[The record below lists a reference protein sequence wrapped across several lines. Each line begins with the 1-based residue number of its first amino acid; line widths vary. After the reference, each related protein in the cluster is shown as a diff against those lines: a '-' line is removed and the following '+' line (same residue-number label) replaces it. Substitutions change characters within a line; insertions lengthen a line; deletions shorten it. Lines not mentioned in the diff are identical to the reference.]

1 MKIEKFW
8 KLFLFLFLKIENRNA
23 ILIFCV
29 AFFKFFITTPGT
41 ELQGG
46 GDHGGPLCG
55 MVFKIV
61 HHPQKGPLCF
71 VRIYAGHLTQ
81 RQVIIQHPQKGPL
94 CFVRIYAGH
103 LTQRQ
108 VIIQHP

>member
-1 MKIEKFW
+1 M
-8 KLFLFLFLKIENRNA
+8 
-23 ILIFCV
+23 
-29 AFFKFFITTPGT
+29 T
-41 ELQGG
+41 QGG

-81 RQVIIQHPQKGPL
+81 RQVIIQHPLNRVVEPEPEYQWIGTGTVT
-94 CFVRIYAGH
+94 C
-103 LTQRQ
+103 
-108 VIIQHP
+108 